1 VKSLEER
8 QEKRR
13 CCGCCWCSNLFLK
26 SSGVIYL
33 FSLGLG
39 EFLVIIL
46 LHVLLCFAMCEINVF
61 SVT

>member
-1 VKSLEER
+1 MLWLLLVF
-8 QEKRR
+8 QFF
-13 CCGCCWCSNLFLK
+13 FLK
-26 SSGVIYL
+26 LSGVIYL

-39 EFLVIIL
+39 EVLVIIL